1 MKHFIDVDTN
11 RDTAGVVDSRSSVF
25 ESGVVLL
32 NILAIL
38 ILNISADWSFKLF
51 RLLFKSSGDVPAV
64 NATEQALHVV
74 LPGGVV
80 RSSESFKASLGVL
93 EHISLW
99 SRSSHL

>member
-1 MKHFIDVDTN
+1 MKHFIDVDVN
-11 RDTAGVVDSRSSVF
+11 RNTAKVVDSRSSVF

-32 NILAIL
+32 NIVAIL
-38 ILNISADWSFKLF
+38 ILNISADWSFELL
-51 RLLFKSSGDVPAV
+51 RLLFKSRGDVPAV
-64 NATEQALHVV
+64 NATEQVLRVV

-80 RSSESFKASLGVL
+80 GSSESFKASLGVF

>member
-1 MKHFIDVDTN
+1 MKHFVDVDTN
-11 RDTAGVVDSRSSVF
+11 GDTAGVVDSRSSVF

-64 NATEQALHVV
+64 NAT
-74 LPGGVV
+74 V
-80 RSSESFKASLGVL
+80 RKRDFLICYDYSIRVFSIF
-93 EHISLW
+93 HW
-99 SRSSHL
+99 